1 MHAQVGDRL
10 VIEANRVG
18 VEPRGGV
25 IVEVLGAK
33 GRQHYRVRWD
43 DGRENTFYPGRD
55 SHIEHRSTEMVSPP
69 PTEMT
74 TRVELRIE
82 EDADHTDVWATLR
95 TQAGAFTG
103 WGRAR
108 RNPVDSNVPL
118 VGEELAAARALMELA
133 DVLRAEAGQT
143 LQSGK
148 RPAEHLVG

>member
-43 DGRENTFYPGRD
+43 DGRENTFYPGSD

-74 TRVELRIE
+74 TAVELRIE

-118 VGEELAAARALMELA
+118 VGEELATARALMELA

-143 LQSGK
+143 LESGM